1 MAILLKA
8 IYRFNSTPIKIAI
21 FFTELEK
28 IIWKFIWNHRR
39 PQITNKPWEK
49 KKQAWGVTFPNF
61 RLQTILWR
69 YSNQNS
75 LVLAPKQTHRSMEQ
89 NREPGNK
96 LTHQSS
102 INPQQ
107 EERMTNDKK
116 TTVSSKIG
124 AGKTRKIHL
133 KDWDYNIFSHNL

>member
-1 MAILLKA
+1 
-8 IYRFNSTPIKIAI
+8 
-21 FFTELEK
+21 
-28 IIWKFIWNHRR
+28 
-39 PQITNKPWEK
+39 
-49 KKQAWGVTFPNF
+49 
-61 RLQTILWR
+61 
-69 YSNQNS
+69 
-75 LVLAPKQTHRSMEQ
+75 MEQ

-124 AGKTRKIHL
+124 AGKTRQIHL

>member
-1 MAILLKA
+1 MAILLKT
-8 IYRFNSTPIKIAI
+8 IYRFNSTPIKIAV

-28 IIWKFIWNHRR
+28 IIWIFIWNHRR
-39 PQITNKPWEK
+39 PQITNKSWGK
-49 KKQAWGVTFPNF
+49 KKQTVGVTFPNF
-61 RLQTILWR
+61 RPQTILWR
-69 YSNQNS
+69 YSYQNS
-75 LVLAPKQTHRSMEQ
+75 LVLAPKQTYRSMEQ

-116 TTVSSKIG
+116 TTISSKIG
-124 AGKTRKIHL
+124 AGKTGQIHL
-133 KDWDYNIFSHNL
+133 KNWDYNIFSHNL